1 MIKAAPDEV
10 GIHTVEFAA
19 FAGGPE
25 GDQAVLDGAKA
36 MAMTLV
42 DCWTEP
48 GLLDSAA
55 VELAATRGRV

>member
-1 MIKAAPDEV
+1 
-10 GIHTVEFAA
+10 
-19 FAGGPE
+19 
-25 GDQAVLDGAKA
+25 

-55 VELAATRGRV
+55 VELAAIRGRV